1 MPDRKKQRPTGE
13 KALTSIGEPIH
24 CATTPDQT
32 EEREE
37 LDEIDIN
44 NFITTLAE
52 VAMAVA
58 TRRLNRKGSSS

>member
-1 MPDRKKQRPTGE
+1 MPDRKKQQPTGE

-24 CATTPDQT
+24 CATTPDPT
-32 EEREE
+32 EERKE

-44 NFITTLAE
+44 HFITTLAE

>member
-1 MPDRKKQRPTGE
+1 MPVPDQQNNERT
-13 KALTSIGEPIH
+13 ALTNIPRRIH
-24 CATTPDQT
+24 CAATPDST

-44 NFITTLAE
+44 HFITTLAE

>member
-1 MPDRKKQRPTGE
+1 MAEPDQKPNER
-13 KALTSIGEPIH
+13 KALTSIGKPIH
-24 CATTPDQT
+24 CAATPDPT

-44 NFITTLAE
+44 HFITTLAE

-58 TRRLNRKGSSS
+58 TRRLNRNGSSS

>member
-1 MPDRKKQRPTGE
+1 M
-13 KALTSIGEPIH
+13 TSIGEPIH
-24 CATTPDQT
+24 CATTPDPT

-44 NFITTLAE
+44 HFITTLAE